1 MDARNPVLRESGQV
15 NFANTCDKAGTI
27 VGQVSRS
34 KLEEFTDVDW
44 NFDCGSYMLGMARLA
59 RGNNIVKIRIYVNIN
74 INFQKS
80 SSFTIFKIRGISKI
94 HLFSMRFPFTSREW
108 KLENI
113 ITYVKKQIS
122 IQVSLFFENT
132 VNTIVP
138 IPS

>member
-1 MDARNPVLRESGQV
+1 
-15 NFANTCDKAGTI
+15 
-27 VGQVSRS
+27 
-34 KLEEFTDVDW
+34 
-44 NFDCGSYMLGMARLA
+44 
-59 RGNNIVKIRIYVNIN
+59 
-74 INFQKS
+74 
-80 SSFTIFKIRGISKI
+80 
-94 HLFSMRFPFTSREW
+94 MRFSFTSREW